1 MNAYTPDPYAGEL
14 DKKSI
19 GFKNR
24 NPLNLRPGRDKW
36 QGQAGTMKHPS
47 AGAFIVFKTIEDG
60 LRAAAITLVNYKWVY
75 GADTLE
81 KIIAIWAPP
90 SDNNH
95 TAAYIAA
102 VVAETGIPR
111 DRRLEL
117 IVQPEELAR
126 ILKAMAR
133 VENGMAPPFR
143 DETYA
148 EAVRRALKRFGRG

>member
-1 MNAYTPDPYAGEL
+1 MSYTPDPYAGEL

-24 NPLNLRPGRDKW
+24 NPLNLRPGRDTW
-36 QGQAGTMKHPS
+36 HGQKGTMRHPR
-47 AGAFIVFKTIEDG
+47 AGAFVVFETVEDG
-60 LRAAAITLVNYKWVY
+60 LRAAAITLINYKRIY

-81 KIIAIWAPP
+81 KIIGIWAPP
-90 SDNNH
+90 EDNNH
-95 TAAYIAA
+95 TANYIAA
-102 VVAETGIPR
+102 VVRETGIDR

-117 IVQPEELAR
+117 LEQPEELAR
-126 ILKAMAR
+126 IMKAMAR

-148 EAVRRALKRFGRG
+148 EAVRRARKRFGKV